1 MLGTVTKQLAI
12 IQGKLMPDIDIDFA
26 DRDIVL
32 SKIQH
37 RVALL
42 NSGKKH
48 NTGVYTTEIP
58 HNPVDNLSTIEHKTA
73 EERGYFKL
81 DFLNVSIY
89 KDVKDDKHL
98 TQLMETE
105 PLWELLQ
112 HEEFVD
118 QLFHLNG
125 HTSILKQTCPTSV
138 EQLAAVLAMIRPAKR
153 DLIGKT
159 WTEILKEVWTK
170 PENDEYYFKKA
181 HAISYAMAVV
191 VHMNLLCE
199 KLNGN

>member
-1 MLGTVTKQLAI
+1 
-12 IQGKLMPDIDIDFA
+12 MPDIDIDFA
-26 DRDIVL
+26 DRDVLL
-32 SKIQH
+32 SKLPH
-37 RVALL
+37 RVARM
-42 NSGKKH
+42 NDEKKH
-48 NTGVYTTEIP
+48 NTGVYVTECP
-58 HNPVDNLSTIEHKTA
+58 HNPVDNLSTIDYKTA

-89 KDVKDDKHL
+89 KDVRNEEHL
-98 TQLMETE
+98 TDLMNKE

-125 HTSILKQTCPTSV
+125 HTDVPKKTCPTSV

-153 DLIGKT
+153 HLIGQD
-159 WTEILKEVWTK
+159 WTTIMKEVWTK
-170 PENDEYYFKKA
+170 PTNDEYYFKKA
-181 HAISYAMAVV
+181 HAMSYAMAVV

-199 KLNGN
+199 ELNASVS